1 MLTCDLGEETKARPI
16 PHQVLS
22 CAETDPPEAGACRAR
37 GVALLGRCIP
47 GEEFPTYL
55 KNSPDVLLLLINL
68 FIEIEETHRGTLPSA
83 PKSDKN

>member
-1 MLTCDLGEETKARPI
+1 MLTRDLGEETKARPI

-37 GVALLGRCIP
+37 GVALLGRCVP
-47 GEEFPTYL
+47 GEVFPTYL

-68 FIEIEETHRGTLPSA
+68 FI
-83 PKSDKN
+83 